1 MTTRGRDVDV
11 LLSKVQGIQKL
22 LGGPSKE
29 NAKQEVDEFTKIKQA
44 IAEIINTISKT
55 QDERDAK
62 LDKTGRD
69 VGVIKLG
76 ADIRDLLT
84 DADSHLAQM
93 SKTLDRQKRNTKKY
107 PANQVEVKDKQ
118 FQNYKE
124 IVKQL
129 KVREDGGVLET
140 QQSDTS
146 FTEFKIRMNTRKN
159 VGAEQAK
166 RDLTQNE
173 QDALDRFKA
182 KDKELDALLE
192 EINQGLDVLK
202 NKGERIGD
210 QLESN
215 EIKIHELEIQLD
227 KTYKALENSNQR
239 LKRIL
244 YMYRKPSN
252 FFMQMICVLIILGL
266 IGVII
271 KLANSGV

>member
-1 MTTRGRDVDV
+1 MSTREVDV

-22 LGGPSKE
+22 LGGPQKE
-29 NAKQEVDEFTKIKQA
+29 HAKQEVDEFTKIKQA

-76 ADIRDLLT
+76 ADIRDLLN
-84 DADSHLAQM
+84 DADNHLAQM
-93 SKTLDRQKRNTKKY
+93 SKTLDRQKRNPKKY
-107 PANQVEVKDKQ
+107 PANQVEVKEKQ

-124 IVKQL
+124 VVKQL

-146 FTEFKIRMNTRKN
+146 FTEFKIKMNSRRN
-159 VGAEQAK
+159 VGVENHAK

-202 NKGERIGD
+202 NKGENIGD
-210 QLESN
+210 QIHN
-215 EIKIHELEIQLD
+215 QDIKMQDLQLEID

-239 LKRIL
+239 LKRVL

-252 FFMQMICVLIILGL
+252 FFMQMICILIILGL
-266 IGVII
+266 VGVII
-271 KLANSGV
+271 KLASSGV